1 MSGCGRGVT
10 EKIWDTVPEKNR
22 KVPTSL
28 PSGKMTERRGEER
41 EKQNTLIFWLRR
53 KPQSIIYTAEL
64 TGEHQAS

>member
-1 MSGCGRGVT
+1 MDVGGELLKRFGIQCPK
-10 EKIWDTVPEKNR
+10 KI
-22 KVPTSL
+22 VPTSL